1 MKWKQKIFITDNRN
15 FFFFDLCINL
25 KNDYSNSRQ
34 PNESFIPIFVS
45 RELIDVM
52 KFS

>member
-1 MKWKQKIFITDNRN
+1 MKRILIVIK
-15 FFFFDLCINL
+15 FDLGANL
-25 KNDYSNSRQ
+25 KNDYSKLHSRQ
-34 PNESFIPIFVS
+34 PSESFIPVFLS